1 VEIQKMAN
9 SILTRLAR
17 FFKASAHDALDNIED
32 PGANARQMVRELSQN
47 IAKTEEA
54 CASVIG
60 DQKLIE
66 RKRDAASV
74 ESQQWNE
81 KAAQAVQAERDDL
94 ARSALQRAEKAERNL
109 AAYDKALTTLTP
121 RVEELKSKLAE
132 LRDQRDEAENE
143 VELLDARAKAAKASS
158 TASRILGGVGA
169 SPVDFDN
176 VRNRVNKLEADS
188 EALAEVAADKSSLG
202 LDDEFAAL
210 GKSSV
215 DDKLAALKSGVNAQ
229 GKGV

>member
-1 VEIQKMAN
+1 MAN

-32 PGANARQMVRELSQN
+32 PGATARQMVRELSQN

-66 RKRDAASV
+66 RKRDTASV
-74 ESQQWNE
+74 EAQQWNE
-81 KAAQAVQAERDDL
+81 KAAQAVKASRDDL
-94 ARSALQRAEKAERNL
+94 ARSALQRAAKAEKSL
-109 AAYDKALTTLTP
+109 ATYDKALTTLTP
-121 RVEELKSKLAE
+121 RVEELKAKLAE
-132 LRDQRDEAENE
+132 LRDQRDDAENE

-169 SPVDFDN
+169 SPVDFNN

-188 EALAEVAADKSSLG
+188 DALAEVAADKSGLG
-202 LDDEFAAL
+202 LDAEFAAL
-210 GKSSV
+210 GQSTV
-215 DDKLAALKSGVNAQ
+215 DERLAELKTRVNTQ
-229 GKGV
+229 GGEA

>member
-1 VEIQKMAN
+1 MAN

-17 FFKASAHDALDNIED
+17 FFKASAHDALDNIEN

-66 RKRDAASV
+66 RKRDTARA
-74 ESQQWNE
+74 EAQQWNE
-81 KAAQAVQAERDDL
+81 KAEQAVKAQRDDL
-94 ARSALQRAEKAERNL
+94 AKSALQRAGKAEKNL
-109 AAYDKALTTLTP
+109 SAYDKALSTLTP
-121 RVEELKSKLAE
+121 RVEELKTKLTQ
-132 LRDQRDEAENE
+132 LRDQRDDAENE
-143 VELLDARAKAAKASS
+143 VELLDARAKAANASS

-169 SPVDFDN
+169 SPVDFDS

-188 EALAEVAADKSSLG
+188 EALAEVAADKNGLALESDFSSLG
-202 LDDEFAAL
+202 Q
-210 GKSSV
+210 SSV
-215 DDKLAALKSGVNAQ
+215 DDRLAALKTRVNNQ
-229 GKGV
+229 TQEI

>member
-1 VEIQKMAN
+1 MAN

-17 FFKASAHDALDNIED
+17 FFKASAHDALDNIEN

-66 RKRDAASV
+66 RKRDTARV
-74 ESQQWNE
+74 EAQQWNE
-81 KAAQAVQAERDDL
+81 KAEQAVKAQRDDL
-94 ARSALQRAEKAERNL
+94 AKSALQRAGKAEKNL
-109 AAYDKALTTLTP
+109 SAYDKALSTLAP
-121 RVEELKSKLAE
+121 RVEELKAKLAQ
-132 LRDQRDEAENE
+132 LRDQRDDAENE
-143 VELLDARAKAAKASS
+143 VELLDARAKAANASS

-169 SPVDFDN
+169 SPVDFDS

-188 EALAEVAADKSSLG
+188 EALAEVAADKNGLALESDFSSLG
-202 LDDEFAAL
+202 Q
-210 GKSSV
+210 SSV
-215 DDKLAALKSGVNAQ
+215 DDRLAALKTRVSNQAQ
-229 GKGV
+229 EI